1 MVMTALVMILTNL
14 QILTSLVTQDRP
26 VELTAINAVA
36 RAAETIGLSM
46 VLTWWGVRPSPFD

>member
-1 MVMTALVMILTNL
+1 MTALVMILTNL